1 MTFEIWNK
9 LSLPLNAIFVG
20 KLDGKKLR
28 AFNNEGTQVIC
39 GKVSVGW
46 RVEEDEGEEEEE
58 LEAMKVY

>member
-1 MTFEIWNK
+1 LTFEIWNK

-39 GKVSVGW
+39 GKVSVG
-46 RVEEDEGEEEEE
+46 
-58 LEAMKVY
+58 